1 MIREPLENFQCIHY
15 ISGNPQHE
23 ELLDRYM
30 ETTDVKNNNSR
41 KNLRI
46 HLYDGINGILFLII
60 NLRTNSI
67 DAMASCVKYVEN
79 DIVSAKVWHRL
90 HIKPN
95 VHKGVMDMYFEPN
108 IFKWCTENNID
119 RLWMTF
125 NESNVRAALWGSIQM
140 GERRNINRP
149 NKKSNMY
156 GDHMRKG
163 MRPYDKFIFERNTW
177 QSVIYY
183 SPDNQFFLTREEKPL
198 NNDMVTVFKREYPN
212 ATQNWL

>member
-1 MIREPLENFQCIHY
+1 MIKEPLENFQCIHY
-15 ISGNPQHE
+15 IPGNSQHE
-23 ELLDRYM
+23 ELLENYM
-30 ETTDVKNNNSR
+30 KTTDVENNNSR
-41 KNLRI
+41 KNLKL
-46 HLYDGINGILFLII
+46 HLYDGIDGVLFLIV
-60 NLRTNSI
+60 NSRTNSI
-67 DAMASCVKYVEN
+67 DAMSSCVKYTEN
-79 DIVSAKVWHRL
+79 SIVSAKVWHRL

-95 VHKGVMDMYFEPN
+95 VPKGILDMYFEPN
-108 IFKWCTENNID
+108 TFKWCMDSNID

-125 NESNVRAALWGSIQM
+125 NETNVRAALWASIQM
-140 GERRNINRP
+140 GERRNIIRP

-156 GDHMRKG
+156 CDHMRKG
-163 MRPYDKFIFERNTW
+163 MRPYDKFIFEKYTW